1 LLLDDKL
8 ILDIELLFLVVAQ
21 ERQDL
26 VLELL
31 LLDVMASRI

>member
-1 LLLDDKL
+1 LLLDVKL

-31 LLDVMASRI
+31 LLDVMACRI

>member
-1 LLLDDKL
+1 LLLDVKL
-8 ILDIELLFLVVAQ
+8 ILDIELLLLVVAQ

-31 LLDVMASRI
+31 LLDVMAGRI